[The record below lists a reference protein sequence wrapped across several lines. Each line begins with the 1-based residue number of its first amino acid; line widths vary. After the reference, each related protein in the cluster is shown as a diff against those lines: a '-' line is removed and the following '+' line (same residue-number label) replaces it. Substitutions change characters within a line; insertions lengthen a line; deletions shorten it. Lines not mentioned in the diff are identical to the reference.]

1 METHPR
7 WGHCGELEN
16 SIRLQELRWAKEA
29 SQALVGSGFSM
40 TRAMASHQ
48 EKKKK
53 LFIKGGSINQ
63 RVILIFRLLL
73 RHLQLEMHATLP
85 VQFAWSVQVSV
96 QGAILKKTEVN
107 ETREVAWWLSL
118 GTQA

>member
-1 METHPR
+1 MGQGSLTGFGRFWILNDKSNGKPPR
-7 WGHCGELEN
+7 
-16 SIRLQELRWAKEA
+16 
-29 SQALVGSGFSM
+29 
-40 TRAMASHQ
+40 
-48 EKKKK
+48 KKKK